1 MTALVSFTDVSL
13 GYGGRA
19 ILSGISLDIPRGD
32 FLGLVGPNG
41 SGKTTLL
48 RGLLGTLAAQ
58 RGTIAIGSDA
68 RFGYVPQREQIDAR
82 YPLTVLD
89 VVLMG
94 RYARMGLFR
103 RPAPADHAAAA
114 HALEQVG
121 IADLSAKRLADLS
134 GGQKQRALIARALV
148 GDPTVLVLDEPTSGL
163 DLVATTQILGLV
175 RDLHE
180 REGLT
185 VLMVS
190 HALNEVANYVA
201 RIALLVEGQLRIGPV
216 GEVLTEKALS
226 GLYGI
231 PVEVASFEGHRIVLA
246 RHHRG
251 ANHA

>member
-1 MTALVSFTDVSL
+1 MNLVSFTDVTL
-13 GYGGRA
+13 GYGTRS
-19 ILSGISLDIPRGD
+19 ILSSISLDIPKGD

-48 RGLLGTLAAQ
+48 RGLLGTLRALK
-58 RGTIAIGSDA
+58 GTIAIGPEV

-94 RYARMGLFR
+94 RYPRLGLFKRPGGADREAAR
-103 RPAPADHAAAA
+103 R
-114 HALEQVG
+114 ALEQVG
-121 IADLSAKRLADLS
+121 IGDLAAKRLADLS

-148 GDPTVLVLDEPTSGL
+148 GDPTVLVLDEPTTGL

-180 REGLT
+180 RESLT

-201 RIALLVEGQLRIGPV
+201 RIALLVEGRLKIGPV
-216 GEVLTEKALS
+216 DEVLTESELS
-226 GLYGI
+226 GLYRI

-251 ANHA
+251 SNHA

>member
-1 MTALVSFTDVSL
+1 VNLVSFNDVTL
-13 GYGGRA
+13 GYGARP
-19 ILSGISLDIPRGD
+19 ILTGISLDIPRGD

-48 RGLLGTLAAQ
+48 RGLLGTLPALDGAI
-58 RGTIAIGSDA
+58 TIGPDV
-68 RFGYVPQREQIDAR
+68 RFGYVPQREQIDTR

-89 VVLMG
+89 VVMMG
-94 RYARMGLFR
+94 RYRRLGLFR
-103 RPAPADHAAAA
+103 RPGPADRKAAGQ
-114 HALEQVG
+114 ALEQVG
-121 IADLSAKRLADLS
+121 IGSLAGKRLADLS

-148 GDPTVLVLDEPTSGL
+148 GDPTVLVLDEPTNGL

-190 HALNEVANYVA
+190 HALNEVANYVE
-201 RIALLVEGQLRIGPV
+201 RLALLVEGKLKLGPV
-216 GEVLTEKALS
+216 DEVLTEGALS

-246 RHHRG
+246 RHHHG
-251 ANHA
+251 NGHA

>member
-1 MTALVSFTDVSL
+1 VTLVSFADVTL
-13 GYGGRA
+13 GYGNRA
-19 ILSGISLDIPRGD
+19 VLSGVTLDIPRGD

-48 RGLLGTLAAQ
+48 RGLLGTLPALA
-58 RGTIAIGSDA
+58 GSITIGPDV
-68 RFGYVPQREQIDAR
+68 RFGYVPQREQIDVR

-89 VVLMG
+89 VVMMG
-94 RYARMGLFR
+94 RYRRLGLMR
-103 RPAPADHAAAA
+103 RPGPADRKAA
-114 HALEQVG
+114 HEALEHVG
-121 IADLSAKRLADLS
+121 IGSLAEKRLADLS
-134 GGQKQRALIARALV
+134 GGQRQRALIARALV

-180 REGLT
+180 RQGLT

-201 RIALLVEGQLRIGPV
+201 RLALLAEGRLRMGPV
-216 GEVLTEKALS
+216 DEVLTESALS

-251 ANHA
+251 NNHA

>member
-1 MTALVSFTDVSL
+1 MNLVSFTDVTL
-13 GYGGRA
+13 GYGTRS
-19 ILSGISLDIPRGD
+19 ILSGISLDIPQGD

-48 RGLLGTLAAQ
+48 RGLLGTLPALH
-58 RGTIAIGSDA
+58 GTIAIGPEV

-94 RYARMGLFR
+94 RYPRLGLFK
-103 RPAPADHAAAA
+103 RPGEADRQASAR
-114 HALEQVG
+114 ALEQVG
-121 IADLSAKRLADLS
+121 IGNLAEKRLSDLS

-148 GDPTVLVLDEPTSGL
+148 GDPTVLVLDEPTNGL

-201 RIALLVEGQLRIGPV
+201 RIALLVEGRLKIGPV
-216 GEVLTEKALS
+216 DEVLTESALS
-226 GLYGI
+226 GLYRI
-231 PVEVASFEGHRIVLA
+231 PVEVASFEGDRIVLA

-251 ANHA
+251 NNHA